1 MINTVSS
8 SGGIYIN
15 SAKQAR
21 DITSVSLPEH
31 ELKPRDMSPDDAR
44 LSTLSRQL
52 ADSAV
57 RAEQRDK
64 SMDRRQLGAQ
74 AHRILRQLVESEWRL
89 ERADYKIEYPATSD
103 PELLK
108 RARQAAEYVARY
120 AHGHSGAKNPF
131 AGLSREQLNLIVYDD
146 AGPYTMDER
155 SAACSAVCD
164 IELEWNRSLWGPE
177 RLESAANNGRTP
189 KFYAEVLAHY
199 RTLEPIEQAQYPD
212 IYESRLERQ
221 IQEANDPSSEN
232 KTDFE
237 LLTLFELLAR
247 YGFPA
252 DRKKAGILDGAVDS
266 DSPPAPGSGLKP
278 TLKTSN

>member
-1 MINTVSS
+1 MINTVTDGSNVH
-8 SGGIYIN
+8 IKAVKKIIDV
-15 SAKQAR
+15 A
-21 DITSVSLPEH
+21 SVSIPKE
-31 ELKPRDMSPDDAR
+31 KSVTRDASPAKAS

-52 ADSAV
+52 ADSAA
-57 RAEQRDK
+57 RAEARDRN
-64 SMDRRQLGAQ
+64 MDRRQLGAE
-74 AHRILRQLVESEWRL
+74 ANRILMKMVESNWRSDEIGYVTEL
-89 ERADYKIEYPATSD
+89 PDTADS
-103 PELLK
+103 ELLE
-108 RARQAAEYVARY
+108 RARQATEYVARHVRQNRR
-120 AHGHSGAKNPF
+120 AENPF
-131 AGLSREQLNLIVYDD
+131 AGLSREQLNLIVYDE
-146 AGPYTMDER
+146 AGPYTLHER
-155 SAACSAVCD
+155 SAAHSAV
-164 IELEWNRSLWGPE
+164 IAMESEWNHGLWGPE

-266 DSPPAPGSGLKP
+266 DSPPAPGSGLKT